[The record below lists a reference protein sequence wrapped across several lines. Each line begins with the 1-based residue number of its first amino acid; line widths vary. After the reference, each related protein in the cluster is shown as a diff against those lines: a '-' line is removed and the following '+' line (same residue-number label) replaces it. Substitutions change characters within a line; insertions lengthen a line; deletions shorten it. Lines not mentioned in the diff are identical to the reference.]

1 VTNQSIQPASRVAGR
16 DLVNSLLLDISE
28 RQKSIKEVSRWLSAI
43 GRVGVE
49 YVARFRAG
57 TRNQGSEVTVA
68 VKDDLIIYLS
78 PPLELFL

>member
-1 VTNQSIQPASRVAGR
+1 
-16 DLVNSLLLDISE
+16 
-28 RQKSIKEVSRWLSAI
+28 LSAI